1 MRDPDEDIWVRRH
14 IPATLAMIPT
24 QKSVD
29 VLAAA
34 LDESDG
40 FLRYKVV
47 AALER
52 LRREGGQLNFP
63 RETIEKLT
71 LAEGRQYFNYLS
83 LRYNLFGKQ
92 ALPADSLLARALD
105 QKIER
110 IVDRIFRLLG
120 LRYDWKDIGAARWTL
135 QHGVNVS
142 AADLPAPNP
151 GPYFFIAGENTG
163 RSAL

>member
-1 MRDPDEDIWVRRH
+1 M
-14 IPATLAMIPT
+14 
-24 QKSVD
+24 D

-47 AALER
+47 TALER

-110 IVDRIFRLLG
+110 IVDRIFRLLA
-120 LRYDWKDIGAARWTL
+120 LI
-135 QHGVNVS
+135 VS
-142 AADLPAPNP
+142 NGRTSAPR
-151 GPYFFIAGENTG
+151 AGRCNTAIRERG
-163 RSAL
+163 RAPWNISTTF